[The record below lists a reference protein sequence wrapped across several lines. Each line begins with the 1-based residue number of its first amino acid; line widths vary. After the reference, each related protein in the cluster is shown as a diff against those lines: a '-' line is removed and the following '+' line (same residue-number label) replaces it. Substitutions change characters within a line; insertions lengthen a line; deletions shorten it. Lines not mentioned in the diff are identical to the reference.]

1 MKFLTLIRHAKSSW
15 SDPTLRDFDRP
26 LNKRGLRNAP
36 FMGTKLLDKEVH
48 FDRIYSSPAKRAVDT
63 AHYICTAMGYDLDKI
78 ETDPVLYHASGDVL
92 LDFVHAIDDRFS
104 TVALVS
110 HNPGLNELA
119 NMLNDN
125 PIDNIPTTGVVI
137 FKTGVDRWSEIEN
150 NVVSLYDFD
159 YPKRYKQNQSEDRA

>member
-36 FMGTKLLDKEVH
+36 FMGTKLHEKAVH
-48 FDRIYSSPAKRAVDT
+48 FDRIYSSPARRAAET
-63 AHYICTAMGYDLDKI
+63 ARYICAAMGYDLDRI
-78 ETDPVLYHASGDVL
+78 ETNPVLYHASADVL
-92 LDFVHAIDDRFS
+92 LDFIHSMDDRF
-104 TVALVS
+104 TTIALVS

-119 NMLNDN
+119 NTLIDKY
-125 PIDNIPTTGVVI
+125 IDNIPTAGIVI
-137 FKTGVDRWSEIEN
+137 FETSVDHWSEIEK

-159 YPKRYKQNQSEDRA
+159 YPKRYKQNL